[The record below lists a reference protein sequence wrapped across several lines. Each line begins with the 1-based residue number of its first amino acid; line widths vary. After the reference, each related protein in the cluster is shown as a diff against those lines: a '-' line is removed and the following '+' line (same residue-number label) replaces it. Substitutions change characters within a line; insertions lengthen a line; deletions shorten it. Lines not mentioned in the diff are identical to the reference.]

1 MPVSNYTARAS
12 TPIGH
17 TETAFRGGS
26 MKSLIIAA
34 ALLFVPAREVSAQQQ
49 RTTQTDTIETL
60 LARIERLERRVAEL
74 EGSKVQAEPA
84 AQRAEPVQA
93 PAQALHPEV
102 VVPAASES
110 PSLKIAG
117 FSDFNFSGSDQ
128 KGTKSGFTEG
138 QFVLHLNSNLTQKV
152 SFMGELSL
160 TAR

>member
-1 MPVSNYTARAS
+1 
-12 TPIGH
+12 
-17 TETAFRGGS
+17 

-34 ALLFVPAREVSAQQQ
+34 TLLFVPAHQLFAQQQ
-49 RTTQTDTIETL
+49 RTTQTETIETL

-74 EGSKVQAEPA
+74 EGSRVQAEPA

-93 PAQALHPEV
+93 PTEALHPEV
-102 VVPAASES
+102 VQPASEG

-138 QFVLHLNSNLTQKV
+138 QFVLHLNSNLTPKV

-160 TAR
+160 TARTDA